1 MTELLAV
8 STGFAACFMMILAF
22 LGIVFF
28 GEARL
33 IEPNP
38 NVSILE
44 LVLFVA
50 GGASN
55 LAVALK
61 LARE

>member
-28 GEARL
+28 GEAHL
-33 IEPNP
+33 IEPNS